1 VGSGNELSIFIRLG
15 RPLEPSAMKT
25 VSIVYFSGAGHT
37 RLMAEAVQR
46 GAAAVADTRSILV
59 PIEGKDIIEGRYK
72 NEEVIKSLSASD
84 ALVLGTPT
92 YMGGPAAQF
101 KAFADATGMV
111 WFGQG
116 WRNKIAG
123 GFTHSGS
130 PSGDKLSTLQYLAD
144 LAFQHGM
151 IWVGLGAIPSA
162 YAGLTDGSNRL
173 GFYHGAAGVTPF
185 NPGAPASV
193 DAGDL
198 LTAERYGQRIAT
210 VTHAYTPPN

>member
-1 VGSGNELSIFIRLG
+1 MKKISILFFSGSG
-15 RPLEPSAMKT
+15 
-25 VSIVYFSGAGHT
+25 HT
-37 RLMAEAVQR
+37 KLMAEAVLR
-46 GAAAVADTRSILV
+46 GASSVSGTEAELIQIS
-59 PIEGKDIIEGRYK
+59 GSDITEGRWK
-72 NEEVIKSLSASD
+72 NEAVLQKLGASD
-84 ALVLGTPT
+84 AIIFGTPT

-111 WFGQG
+111 WFQQG

-151 IWVGLGAIPSA
+151 IWAGLGAIPST
-162 YAGLTDGSNRL
+162 YFGQTDGFNRL

-185 NPGAPASV
+185 NPGAAPVV

-210 VTHAYTPPN
+210 LASGYTPPSTQA

>member
-1 VGSGNELSIFIRLG
+1 
-15 RPLEPSAMKT
+15 MKKI
-25 VSIVYFSGAGHT
+25 SIVFFSGSGHT

-46 GAAAVADTRSILV
+46 GAASIAGTEVEL
-59 PIEGKDIIEGRYK
+59 IQLSGSDITEGRWK
-72 NEEVIKSLSASD
+72 NEAVLQKIAASD
-84 ALVLGTPT
+84 AVVFGTPT

-111 WFGQG
+111 WFQQG
-116 WRNKIAG
+116 WRNKLAG

-151 IWVGLGAIPSA
+151 LWVGLGAIPSS
-162 YAGLTDGSNRL
+162 YFGQTDGFNRL

-185 NPGAPASV
+185 VPGAAPNV

-210 VTHAYTPPN
+210 LAAGYTPPAAS

>member
-1 VGSGNELSIFIRLG
+1 
-15 RPLEPSAMKT
+15 MKT
-25 VSIVYFSGAGHT
+25 VSIVYFSGSGHT

-46 GAAAVADTRSILV
+46 GVASVADTQVQLV
-59 PIEGKDIIEGRYK
+59 PIEGKDIVEGRFK
-72 NEEVIKSLSASD
+72 NEELLKNLSASD
-84 ALVLGTPT
+84 ALIFGTPT
-92 YMGGPAAQF
+92 YMGGPSAQF

-144 LAFQHGM
+144 FAFQHGM
-151 IWVGLGAIPSA
+151 LWVGLGAIPST
-162 YAGLTDGSNRL
+162 YAGLTDGFNRL
-173 GFYHGAAGVTPF
+173 GFYHGAAGFTPF

-210 VTHAYTPPN
+210 LAQAYTPPA

>member
-1 VGSGNELSIFIRLG
+1 
-15 RPLEPSAMKT
+15 MKKI
-25 VSIVYFSGAGHT
+25 SIVFFSGSGHT

-46 GAAAVADTRSILV
+46 GAASVAGTEVELIQLS
-59 PIEGKDIIEGRYK
+59 GSDINEGRWK
-72 NEEVIKSLSASD
+72 NEAVLQKIAASD
-84 ALVLGTPT
+84 AVLFGTPT

-111 WFGQG
+111 WFQQG
-116 WRNKIAG
+116 WRNKLAG

-151 IWVGLGAIPSA
+151 LWVGLGAIPSL
-162 YAGLTDGSNRL
+162 YSGGTDGFNRL
-173 GFYHGAAGVTPF
+173 GFYHGAAGATPF
-185 NPGAPASV
+185 VPGAEPSV

-198 LTAERYGQRIAT
+198 LTAEHYGHRIAT
-210 VTHAYTPPN
+210 LAKGYTPPAAS